1 MLSSSASIFFL
12 LLQSLLLLVSYTN
25 SLVCGASPCSV
36 FLGAVNLE
44 MPAPPLYSCPLPLTP
59 RGSPPGAREVP
70 TPRRRSYRERRASD
84 PPAIAAGRS
93 HTPVVLLPYC
103 GEPVREKSVIQR
115 SATLPGM
122 LTAPPGA
129 PR

>member
-1 MLSSSASIFFL
+1 
-12 LLQSLLLLVSYTN
+12 
-25 SLVCGASPCSV
+25 
-36 FLGAVNLE
+36 
-44 MPAPPLYSCPLPLTP
+44 MPAPPLYSCSLPLPS
-59 RGSPPGAREVP
+59 RGSQPGAREVP
-70 TPRRRSYRERRASD
+70 APRCYSYTGHRASD

-93 HTPVVLLPYC
+93 HTLAVLLPCC

-129 PR
+129 PRWLNGIIVNSSTPRRTCG